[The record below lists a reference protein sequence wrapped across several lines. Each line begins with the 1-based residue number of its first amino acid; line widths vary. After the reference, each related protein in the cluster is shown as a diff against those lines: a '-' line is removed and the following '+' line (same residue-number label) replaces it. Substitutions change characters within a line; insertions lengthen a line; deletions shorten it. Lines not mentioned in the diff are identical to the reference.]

1 MIPIYQSGCHFFQL
15 KTLLGQN
22 EEGKGL
28 QMAKMMMLLFVPKL
42 FYKLNMAFVPTE
54 TTEFFAN
61 IIRNSIKSRKESK
74 IKMNDFIDYLTDMA
88 KNVEKTETE
97 DFESEFEKDAKLNN
111 KVSVTSVVD
120 LKGVELI

>member
-1 MIPIYQSGCHFFQL
+1 
-15 KTLLGQN
+15 
-22 EEGKGL
+22 
-28 QMAKMMMLLFVPKL
+28 MAKMMMLFFVPKL
-42 FYKLNMAFVPTE
+42 FYKLNLAFVPAE

-120 LKGVELI
+120 LKGVELIQGVIHKLC